1 MAKPTKGDAA
11 IKARII
17 SHMNADHTADLEHYL
32 RAFNGLSASAAAKAQ
47 LVDMSTDKMVV
58 KTPASGETL
67 HTVTIDP
74 PMANLSESRA
84 RLVDMSRDA
93 LQRLGLS
100 DIVVDRYLPP
110 AGFDC
115 VVFFGVAFYFF
126 CAATVSL
133 VDRGAGTPIWDALDA
148 AIPPALG
155 GVAAYVWLV
164 KAIFVP
170 VLAIHVTES
179 WWMAKTRMEKHRVP
193 AFSAV
198 WCAWVASVFFE
209 GIPAFRRVD
218 RLVAME
224 KAKKQA
230 QKH

>member
-1 MAKPTKGDAA
+1 MGGPSKGDAA
-11 IKARII
+11 TKARII
-17 SHMNADHTADLEHYL
+17 NHMNADHTADLEHYL

-47 LVDMSTDKMVV
+47 LVDMAKDKLVIQ
-58 KTPASGETL
+58 TPPSGDET
-67 HTVTIDP
+67 HTVAIDP
-74 PMANLSESRA
+74 PMSSLSESRA

-100 DIVVDRYLPP
+100 DIRVERYAPP

-155 GVAAYVWLV
+155 GVAGYVWLV
-164 KAIFVP
+164 RAIFVP
-170 VLAIHVTES
+170 VLAIHVTEA
-179 WWMAKTRMEKHRVP
+179 WWMAKTRLAKHRVP
-193 AFSAV
+193 AFGGV
-198 WCAWVASVFFE
+198 WCLWVASVFFE
-209 GIPAFRRVD
+209 GLPAFRRLD
-218 RLVAME
+218 RLVATE
-224 KAKKQA
+224 RAKKEA

>member
-1 MAKPTKGDAA
+1 MGTEHRTVNK
-11 IKARII
+11 
-17 SHMNADHTADLEHYL
+17 DHTADLEYYL
-32 RAFNGLSASAAAKAQ
+32 RAFNGLSASVAAKPQ
-47 LVDMSTDKMVV
+47 LVDMETDKMVI
-58 KTPASGETL
+58 KTAASGDKTL
-67 HTVTIDP
+67 HTVAIDP

-84 RLVDMSRDA
+84 RLVDMTRDA

-100 DIVVDRYLPP
+100 DVVVDRYLPP

-126 CAATVSL
+126 CAATVSF

-155 GVAAYVWLV
+155 GVAGYVWLV

-179 WWMAKTRMEKHRVP
+179 WWMHRTRMERHRVP
-193 AFSAV
+193 AFSGV
-198 WCAWVASVFFE
+198 WWLWVGSVFFE
-209 GIPAFRRVD
+209 GIPAFRRLD

-224 KAKKQA
+224 RAKKEA